1 MIVEEIMIKDI
12 SAVYEDD
19 SVERFVRISS
29 NHQRSGMPVV
39 DGDLRLVGFIS
50 ENDIVNAVMPSYFG
64 MLQSASFIPDT
75 NQLKRKLREIRKEPI
90 KKFMI
95 QSITTVQEND
105 TLLHAA
111 DLLIR
116 HKFLSLPVVSSDG
129 TLLGIVN
136 RMQILRGVIDEIRS
150 EEGNATAS

>member
-1 MIVEEIMIKDI
+1 MVVGEIMIKDV
-12 SAVYEDD
+12 SAVFEDET
-19 SVERFVRISS
+19 VERFVRICS

-39 DGDLRLVGFIS
+39 DDDMRLVGYIS

-75 NQLKRKLREIRKEPI
+75 NQLKRKLREIRNEPI
-90 KKFMI
+90 QKFMNQAI
-95 QSITTVQEND
+95 VTVQEND

-116 HKFLSLPVVSSDG
+116 HKFLSLPVISPEGS
-129 TLLGIVN
+129 LLGIVN
-136 RMQILRGVIDEIRS
+136 RMQILSGVMQEIRS
-150 EEGNATAS
+150 EEGSVQSL